1 MLLFDHGQKIKIL
14 LKLIFSYRVKLEGL
28 RLEAFKY
35 KFINTSSVEW
45 DRKRMSI

>member
-1 MLLFDHGQKIKIL
+1 MLLFDHGQKINLSKVL
-14 LKLIFSYRVKLEGL
+14 VVGLKLEGL

-45 DRKRMSI
+45 DRKRISI